1 MKYKIAILVVLAA
14 FFVSCSPVRVRM
26 FPGADR
32 YPQTSPESVDLLR
45 REPPRPHVAFAEI
58 VYDPPNRASR
68 QEVDWVLRE
77 RAARIGADALVI
89 EVDNVFRGNVW
100 SGIYR
105 GRSQRVYRDHDIV
118 GIAIRYRR

>member
-1 MKYKIAILVVLAA
+1 MKHKIVILAVLAA
-14 FFVSCSPVRVRM
+14 FLVSCSPVRVRM

-32 YPQTSPESVDLLR
+32 YPRTSPESVDLLR

-58 VYDPPNRASR
+58 VYDPPDRASR

-77 RAARIGADALVI
+77 RGARIGADALVI

-100 SGIYR
+100 TGLYR
-105 GRSQRVYRDHDIV
+105 GRSRRVYRDRTIV